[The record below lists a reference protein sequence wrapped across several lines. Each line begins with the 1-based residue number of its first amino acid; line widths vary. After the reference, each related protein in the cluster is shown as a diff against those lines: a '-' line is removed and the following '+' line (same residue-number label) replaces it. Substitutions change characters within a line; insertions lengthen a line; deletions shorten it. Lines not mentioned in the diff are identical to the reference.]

1 MDKTCFSL
9 FFPKN
14 FHFFVFSTSISRCF
28 RLFCAF
34 SMKLESWSRFLA
46 FLAGFWPPKLDDQ
59 PQLSYFTR
67 YAQII
72 GTDEFPL
79 TKISLLGLF
88 RVIFGPMGPF
98 LGRKRYFRLF
108 FDICDIGSKYT
119 FGHCICYIRGR
130 NDFNPPRV
138 VYFFTGSTMVVFI
151 LLYLGKWRCYRRF
164 FPIFNPKTW

>member
-1 MDKTCFSL
+1 MLIFIYTWFQCAYCRTKNHKSR
-9 FFPKN
+9 FF
-14 FHFFVFSTSISRCF
+14 
-28 RLFCAF
+28 
-34 SMKLESWSRFLA
+34 WSRHFILII
-46 FLAGFWPPKLDDQ
+46 FGVFWPPKLDDQ
-59 PQLSYFTR
+59 PQLSYFSR

-72 GTDEFPL
+72 GAGEFPL

-88 RVIFGPMGPF
+88 KVIFGLMGPF
-98 LGRKRYFRLF
+98 LGQKRYFRPF
-108 FDICDIGSKYT
+108 FDLCDIGSKYT

-138 VYFFTGSTMVVFI
+138 VYFFTGRTMVEFI

>member
-1 MDKTCFSL
+1 MLIFIYTWFQCAYCRTKNHKSR
-9 FFPKN
+9 FF
-14 FHFFVFSTSISRCF
+14 
-28 RLFCAF
+28 
-34 SMKLESWSRFLA
+34 WSRHFILII
-46 FLAGFWPPKLDDQ
+46 FGVFWPPKLDDQ

-72 GTDEFPL
+72 GTSE
-79 TKISLLGLF
+79 ISLLGLF

-119 FGHCICYIRGR
+119 FGHCICYKRSR

-138 VYFFTGSTMVVFI
+138 VYFFTGRTMVEFI

-164 FPIFNPKTW
+164 FPIFNPKKW